1 MKFNEQ
7 LALKNGAEKVKNG
20 KVFWAWLLPEKD
32 GFRKMVAYAH
42 NNEIFWVHPD
52 YKNGQD
58 NTPKDK
64 KRKKKA

>member
-32 GFRKMVAYAH
+32 GFHKMVAYARK
-42 NNEIFWVHPD
+42 NDIFWIHPE
-52 YKNGQD
+52 YQNGQ
-58 NTPKDK
+58 NDK
-64 KRKKKA
+64 KKK